1 MLDFIRFSVRLGL
14 AALAFVVLPS
24 SKGNAGEV
32 LVFAASSLTLP
43 LTEIAN
49 RYETEHAVKV
59 RLSFAAS
66 SVLAKQLARGAPA
79 AIFISANPQWMRYLV
94 RREVVTP
101 ESGRFLAANR
111 LVVAVSAER
120 PSAALDDLD
129 SLPLLL
135 SDGRLSLGDPA
146 HVPAGRYAKA
156 ALTSAGVW
164 EALSK
169 RLIPAANVRAALRF
183 VELDQAGAGIVY
195 ATDAY
200 RNSRVRVVHQIDAS
214 RHPPIRY
221 LAALV
226 PGRSGASARAFFGH
240 LFSAGAQASLARH
253 GFAVD

>member
-14 AALAFVVLPS
+14 VALAFVALPS
-24 SKGNAGEV
+24 SKGNTGEV

-49 RYETEHAVKV
+49 RYETEHTVKI

-79 AIFISANPQWMRYLV
+79 AIFISANPQWMQYLV
-94 RREVVTP
+94 KREIVAP
-101 ESGRFLAANR
+101 DSRRFLAANR
-111 LVVAVSAER
+111 LVVAVFAER
-120 PSAALDDLD
+120 PSAALNDLR
-129 SLPLLL
+129 SLPSLL
-135 SDGRLSLGDPA
+135 SSGRLSLGDPA

-169 RLIPAANVRAALRF
+169 RLIPAASVRAALRF

-221 LAALV
+221 IAALV
-226 PGRSGASARAFFGH
+226 PGRSGASAQAFFDH
-240 LFSAGAQASLARH
+240 LFSAGAHASLARY
-253 GFAVD
+253 GFTVD

>member
-24 SKGNAGEV
+24 SKGKAGEV

-49 RYETEHAVKV
+49 RYATEHAVKV

-79 AIFISANPQWMRYLV
+79 AIFISANPQWMRYLIT
-94 RREVVTP
+94 RKVVAP
-101 ESGRFLAANR
+101 DSGRFLAANR
-111 LVVAVSAER
+111 LVVAVSAAR
-120 PSAALDDLD
+120 PSAALDDLG

-135 SDGRLSLGDPA
+135 SGGRLSLGDPA

-156 ALTSAGVW
+156 ALTGAGVW
-164 EALSK
+164 EALSR

-200 RNSRVRVVHQIDAS
+200 RNSRVRVVRHIDAA

-226 PGRSGASARAFFGH
+226 PGRSGAAARAFFDH
-240 LFSAGAQASLARH
+240 LFSAGAQAGLARH
-253 GFAVD
+253 GFTVD

>member
-1 MLDFIRFSVRLGL
+1 MLDFIRFSARLGI
-14 AALAFVVLPS
+14 AVLAFVVLPS
-24 SKGNAGEV
+24 SKGNAGEI

-43 LTEIAN
+43 LMEIAK
-49 RYETEHAVKV
+49 RYKTEHAVTV

-66 SVLAKQLARGAPA
+66 SILAKQLARGAPA

-94 RREVVTP
+94 RREVVAP
-101 ESGRFLAANR
+101 KSGRLLAANR
-111 LVVAVSAER
+111 LVVAVSARR

-135 SDGRLSLGDPA
+135 SGGRLSLGDPA

-156 ALTSAGVW
+156 ALTSAGIW
-164 EALSK
+164 EAVGK

-200 RNSRVRVVHQIDAS
+200 RNSRIRVVHRIDAS

-226 PGRSGASARAFFGH
+226 PGRSDASAKAFFDH

-253 GFAVD
+253 GFTVD

>member
-1 MLDFIRFSVRLGL
+1 MLDFIRFSARLGL

-24 SKGNAGEV
+24 SKGKAGEV

-49 RYETEHAVKV
+49 RYETEHAVKI
-59 RLSFAAS
+59 RLSLAAS
-66 SVLAKQLARGAPA
+66 SILAKQLARGAPA

-94 RREVVTP
+94 RRKVVAP
-101 ESGRFLAANR
+101 EAGRFLAGNR
-111 LVVAVSAER
+111 LVVAVSAKR
-120 PSAALDDLD
+120 PSAALDDLG
-129 SLPLLL
+129 SLPSLL
-135 SDGRLSLGDPA
+135 SGGRLSLGDPA

-156 ALTSAGVW
+156 ALTGAGVW

-183 VELDQAGAGIVY
+183 VELEQAGAGIVY

-200 RNSRVRVVHQIDAS
+200 RNSRVRVVHQIDDA

-226 PGRSGASARAFFGH
+226 PDRPGAARAFFDH
-240 LFSAGAQASLARH
+240 LFSAGAQAGLARH
-253 GFAVD
+253 GFTVD

>member
-1 MLDFIRFSVRLGL
+1 MLDFIRFSVRLGV

-24 SKGNAGEV
+24 SKGKAGEV

-94 RREVVTP
+94 RREVVAP
-101 ESGRFLAANR
+101 DSGRLLAANR
-111 LVVAVSAER
+111 LVVAVSAAR
-120 PSAALDDLD
+120 PSATLDDLG

-135 SDGRLSLGDPA
+135 SGGRLSLGDPA

-156 ALTSAGVW
+156 ALTGAGVW
-164 EALSK
+164 EALSR

-200 RNSRVRVVHQIDAS
+200 RNSRVRVVHRIDAS

-221 LAALV
+221 LATLV
-226 PGRSGASARAFFGH
+226 PGRSDAAARAFFDH
-240 LFSAGAQASLARH
+240 LFSAGAQAGLARH
-253 GFAVD
+253 GFTVD

>member
-14 AALAFVVLPS
+14 AALAFAVLPS
-24 SKGNAGEV
+24 SNGNAGGV

-79 AIFISANPQWMRYLV
+79 AIFITANPQWMRYLV
-94 RREVVTP
+94 GREVVAS

-111 LVVAVSAER
+111 LVVAVSAAR
-120 PSAALDDLD
+120 PSAALGDLG

-135 SDGRLSLGDPA
+135 AGGRLSLGDPA

-156 ALTSAGVW
+156 ALTGG
-164 EALSK
+164 
-169 RLIPAANVRAALRF
+169 LR
-183 VELDQAGAGIVY
+183 
-195 ATDAY
+195 
-200 RNSRVRVVHQIDAS
+200 
-214 RHPPIRY
+214 
-221 LAALV
+221 
-226 PGRSGASARAFFGH
+226 
-240 LFSAGAQASLARH
+240 
-253 GFAVD
+253 

>member
-1 MLDFIRFSVRLGL
+1 MLDFIRFSVQLGL
-14 AALAFVVLPS
+14 AALTFVVLPS

-49 RYETEHAVKV
+49 RYETGHAVKV

-79 AIFISANPQWMRYLV
+79 AVFISANPQWMRYLV
-94 RREVVTP
+94 RREVVAP
-101 ESGRFLAANR
+101 DSGRFLAANR
-111 LVVAVSAER
+111 LVVAVSAGR
-120 PSAALDDLD
+120 PSAALEDLG

-135 SDGRLSLGDPA
+135 SGGRLSLGDPA

-164 EALSK
+164 EVLSK

-183 VELDQAGAGIVY
+183 VERNQAGAGIVY

-200 RNSRVRVVHQIDAS
+200 RNLRVRVVHQIDAS

-221 LAALV
+221 LAALI
-226 PGRSGASARAFFGH
+226 PGRSGASAQAFFDQ
-240 LFSAGAQASLARH
+240 LFSADAQASLAQH
-253 GFAVD
+253 GFTVD

>member
-14 AALAFVVLPS
+14 ASLAFAVLPS
-24 SKGNAGEV
+24 SKGDAGEV

-43 LTEIAN
+43 LTAIAD
-49 RYETEHAVKV
+49 RYETEHAVKI

-94 RREVVTP
+94 RRKVVAP
-101 ESGRFLAANR
+101 NPGRFLAANR
-111 LVVAVSAER
+111 LVVAVSAKR
-120 PSAALDDLD
+120 PSAALDDLG
-129 SLPLLL
+129 SLPMLL
-135 SDGRLSLGDPA
+135 SGGRLSLGDPA

-164 EALSK
+164 AALSK

-226 PGRSGASARAFFGH
+226 PGRSDAAARTFFDH
-240 LFSAGAQASLARH
+240 LFSTGAQAGLARH
-253 GFAVD
+253 GFTVD